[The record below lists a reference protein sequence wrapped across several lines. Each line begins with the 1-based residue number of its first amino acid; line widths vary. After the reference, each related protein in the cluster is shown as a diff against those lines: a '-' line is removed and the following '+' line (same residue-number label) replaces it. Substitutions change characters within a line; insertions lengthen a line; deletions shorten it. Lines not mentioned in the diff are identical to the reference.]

1 MSEETLQ
8 IAERRAKAKGKGG
21 REIFTH
27 MNAEFQGIAR
37 RGKEVLSDQ
46 CKEMGENNIMR
57 NTREHFNKIRDTKG
71 IFHAKMMTIK
81 DRKGMI

>member
-8 IAERRAKAKGKGG
+8 IAEKRGKAKGKGG

-46 CKEMGENNIMR
+46 CKEIGEKQYN
-57 NTREHFNKIRDTKG
+57 EKH
-71 IFHAKMMTIK
+71 
-81 DRKGMI
+81 